1 MLKEYHRCKMYKF
14 YNNNV
19 LGLFVN
25 DCTIRA
31 ISTATGNSWDDTYEH
46 LSNIARLNGMMMD
59 NKEFIRD
66 YLDDRFIRVQNIP
79 KSVGEVAGMYKDN
92 IVLITMMGHITCAK
106 YGIVYDSFDCRE
118 REAEYC
124 WIVK

>member
-1 MLKEYHRCKMYKF
+1 MYKF
-14 YNNNV
+14 YNNNA
-19 LGLFVN
+19 LGLFEN

-46 LSNIARLNGMMMD
+46 LSNIARLNGTMMND
-59 NKEFIRD
+59 KDFIVS
-66 YLDDRFIRVQNIP
+66 YLDNRYNRVYNIP
-79 KSVGEVAGMYKDN
+79 IKVGMVAGAYPDN
-92 IVLITMMGHITCAK
+92 VLLITMNGHITCSK

-118 REAEYC
+118 RVAEYC